1 MNPPDPMVT
10 LYALPSEL
18 FAIDAAVVSYI
29 QLVEATVPA
38 SAERADV
45 IAKLRSFQQR
55 YQVSL
60 KSTHVSLAD
69 KHSRQSACLLPFH
82 VTSFELMAFG
92 TAVIGYLRLLEVA
105 VAPAERTEVIAHLQQ
120 FQKRYLDALPSG
132 LPLSD

>member
-1 MNPPDPMVT
+1 MNPLDPMVT

-18 FAIDAAVVSYI
+18 LAIDAAVVSYI

-55 YQVSL
+55 YQVPL

-69 KHSRQSACLLPFH
+69 MRPRQSACLISFC

-105 VAPAERTEVIAHLQQ
+105 VAPAERVEVIAHLRR
-120 FQKRYLDALPSG
+120 FQKRYLDALPPA

>member
-1 MNPPDPMVT
+1 MNPLDPMVT

-18 FAIDAAVVSYI
+18 LAIDAAVVSYI

-55 YQVSL
+55 YQVPL

-69 KHSRQSACLLPFH
+69 MRPRQSACLISFC

-105 VAPAERTEVIAHLQQ
+105 VAPAERVEVIAHLRRV
-120 FQKRYLDALPSG
+120 QKRYLDALPPA
-132 LPLSD
+132 LPLSH